1 MGILGPAK
9 RVSFLHG
16 DPQGKPLR
24 HRLLLHD
31 LCFIALILLAVF
43 SGGYGIYV
51 WDHASR
57 ESQRIN
63 MLVQE
68 IHQVRGDLYR
78 QMKELFD
85 AFFLQDSEALSEYNH
100 YTQSI
105 LNHIGKLQKI
115 ATDDEEKKALF
126 EIEQNY
132 RNFVQEAPSLFYRY
146 QAKPD
151 HKNQKSLYK
160 DIETG
165 IFKHYEDVSKRAETL
180 LIVKQN
186 EIKDR
191 LDEAKSHSIM
201 VLSIPIFLACLMLIL
216 SRRTLKNA
224 IIDPI
229 NDIILATNAIS
240 AGDLNHLVPEAGA
253 LELATLSRE
262 INKMAED
269 LAASRDALVKS
280 EKQAALGLLVPM
292 LAHNIRNPLASI
304 RATAQIIDD
313 PEMDKE
319 THDSIQGII
328 FTVDRLE
335 RWTGAMLSYLHPI
348 KPMLSEVLIAD
359 VVRGALTTLK
369 PKLEEKSIRVFDNSA
384 EIGDKILTDE
394 HLLEQMLYNLLLN
407 ALEASPKGSEILL
420 ICKLKAQT
428 LLIIIEDQGPGMPFT
443 PNPHAITP
451 GPTTKR
457 FGTGLGIPFAFKV
470 CEELGGTLSFNSR
483 PAQGTSVTISLP
495 Q

>member
-1 MGILGPAK
+1 MSLLRQPSSNAFWRGG
-9 RVSFLHG
+9 
-16 DPQGKPLR
+16 PQGKPLR
-24 HRLLLHD
+24 HLLLLHD
-31 LCFIALILLAVF
+31 LLFIGLIFLAVF

-63 MLVQE
+63 LLVQE

-105 LNHIGKLQKI
+105 LNHLGKLQQI
-115 ATDDEEKKALF
+115 ATDDEEKKALR

-132 RNFVQEAPSLFYRY
+132 RTFVSEAPSLFYRY
-146 QAKPD
+146 QARPD
-151 HKNQKSLYK
+151 HHNQKSLYK

-165 IFKHYEDVSKRAETL
+165 IFKHYEDVSQRAEDL
-180 LIVKQN
+180 LALKQQ
-186 EIKDR
+186 EIKSR
-191 LDEAKSHSIM
+191 LDDARRHSMI
-201 VLSIPIFLACLMLIL
+201 VLSLPILLAYLMLVS
-216 SRRTLKNA
+216 SRRMLKNA
-224 IIDPI
+224 IVAPI

-240 AGDLNHLVPEAGA
+240 TGNLSHQVPEAGA
-253 LELATLSRE
+253 LELSTLSRE

-304 RATAQIIDD
+304 RATAQIIDA
-313 PEMDKE
+313 PELDKDMRE
-319 THDSIQGII
+319 SIQGII
-328 FTVDRLE
+328 YTVDRLE

-348 KPMLSEVLIAD
+348 KPMLNQVSLQTVIH
-359 VVRGALTTLK
+359 GALTTLQ
-369 PKLEEKSIRVFDNSA
+369 PKLNEKSLNIIENSSSIRTPV
-384 EIGDKILTDE
+384 LTDE

-407 ALEASPKGSEILL
+407 ALEASPRDATIALTCELSTNVLEI
-420 ICKLKAQT
+420 T
-428 LLIIIEDQGPGMPFT
+428 IEDQGSGMPFT
-443 PNPHAITP
+443 PDPHAITP

-470 CEELGGTLSFNSR
+470 CEELGGTLSFAPGQKR
-483 PAQGTSVTISLP
+483 GTTVRITLP

>member
-1 MGILGPAK
+1 MRKFDSKLFWPT
-9 RVSFLHG
+9 S
-16 DPQGKPLR
+16 PQGKPLR
-24 HRLLLHD
+24 NLLLLHD
-31 LCFIALILLAVF
+31 LFFIALIFLAVF

-63 MLVQE
+63 LLVQE

-100 YTQSI
+100 FTKSI
-105 LNHIGKLQKI
+105 LDHIGKLQQI
-115 ATDDEEKKALF
+115 ATDDEEKKALK

-132 RNFVQEAPSLFYRY
+132 RTFVSEAPSLFYRY
-146 QAKPD
+146 QARPD
-151 HKNQKSLYK
+151 HHSQKSLYK

-165 IFKHYEDVSKRAETL
+165 IFKHYEDVSQRAEVLLTL
-180 LIVKQN
+180 KQQ
-186 EIKDR
+186 EIKSR
-191 LDEAKSHSIM
+191 LEDARRHSII
-201 VLSIPIFLACLMLIL
+201 VLSMPILLAYLMLVF
-216 SRRTLKNA
+216 SRRMLKNA
-224 IIDPI
+224 IIAPM
-229 NDIILATNAIS
+229 NDIMLATHAIS
-240 AGDLNHLVPEAGA
+240 SGNLDHQVPEAGA

-304 RATAQIIDD
+304 RATAQIIDA
-313 PEMDKE
+313 PELDKDTRE
-319 THDSIQGII
+319 SIQGII
-328 FTVDRLE
+328 HSVDRLE

-348 KPMLSEVLIAD
+348 KPMLNEVS
-359 VVRGALTTLK
+359 VNSVFQGALSTLQ
-369 PKLEEKSIRVFDNSA
+369 PKLDEKSVNIIENSA
-384 EIGDKILTDE
+384 SIRKPVLTDE

-407 ALEASPKGSEILL
+407 ALEASPR
-420 ICKLKAQT
+420 QT
-428 LLIIIEDQGPGMPFT
+428 TITLTAELTSQALQLTIQDQGSGIPFT

-470 CEELGGTLSFNSR
+470 CDELGGTLSFEPR
-483 PAQGTSVTISLP
+483 QPYGTTVRITLP